1 MNIGDYHSTAD
12 GWSADYDYMEL
23 ENVTFDLSRFLVI
36 VKINILNYYNNHD
49 CQHCSIIMIVKINIL
64 NYLNQLS
71 SCWQLLY
78 CQCLFMAGTSSSC
91 TGFNIYME
99 FLQIYKIYLSMV
111 LAAVWNGDAS
121 ADVRHSSVELHHHP
135 CPQQTKVP
143 SSS

>member
-12 GWSADYDYMEL
+12 GWSADYEYMEL
-23 ENVTFDLSRFLVI
+23 ENVTFDLSRFLMV
-36 VKINILNYYNNHD
+36 
-49 CQHCSIIMIVKINIL
+49 VKINIL

-78 CQCLFMAGTSSSC
+78 CQCLFMARTSSSC

>member
-1 MNIGDYHSTAD
+1 MCNFLIMNIGDYHSTAD
-12 GWSADYDYMEL
+12 GWSADYEYMEL
-23 ENVTFDLSRFLVI
+23 ENVTFDLSRFL
-36 VKINILNYYNNHD
+36 
-49 CQHCSIIMIVKINIL
+49 MIVKINIL

-91 TGFNIYME
+91 TGLSFNIFME

-111 LAAVWNGDAS
+111 LAAVWNCDAS